1 MNIYESIMNIDAAID
16 ASQDCVMESLLAAY
30 DKSLKILEYYD
41 GPELDCFS
49 IFQEGSIMDDVKKR
63 GEGQN
68 ALVKIITFIPRLIG
82 AIISFLKNKFS
93 KKNGP
98 IEAVIEEVKELP
110 KDKNKQ
116 KNLAVFASL
125 GAAAAATAVAGY
137 SNHKTKEEME
147 KLKSAYDDAMRIMSY
162 DKSVMKKIYDK
173 NVAYSHKQQDV
184 IKAYNSLYTLNV
196 ILNIIQRDLDK
207 NANNLGTE
215 SIESYNDL
223 CKMRSDIND
232 DFANVESILKDNGI
246 NPAEYEPT
254 HDTAV
259 IWKGNEPGPSDEKII
274 LIKDAIFDIYTKCQR
289 IKNTLDSRYKVAV
302 ENYDRMQQKFKEN
315 CETKLFNNNNDFAED
330 IKVKTR
336 LGVILDKLAD
346 FNKIMDD
353 AIKSGKILDPKEY
366 SQYFDYRYD
375 DHVFMGLTNDK
386 GTGVLDII
394 TNDSSKLYRALND
407 ATYKHKQFEAKY
419 KKELKEWNSALENDT
434 EIGSKEIKNIGDMFQ
449 YFVDGYKYIYRQLQ
463 EEYLNLQSLAP
474 VIDFVM
480 GGNRGQ
486 RLSDAI
492 DTSREGLK
500 ANVDINRA
508 KRESE
513 F

>member
-16 ASQDCVMESLLAAY
+16 DSQDCVMESLFTAY

-41 GPELDCFS
+41 GPYLDCFS

-184 IKAYNSLYTLNV
+184 IKAYNSLYTLNA

-215 SIESYNDL
+215 SIESFNDL

-232 DFANVESILKDNGI
+232 DFAEVESILKDNGI

-302 ENYDRMQQKFKEN
+302 ENYDRMQRKFKEN
-315 CETKLFNNNNDFAED
+315 CQTKIFGDSNDFAKD

-336 LGVILDKLAD
+336 LHVILNKLSD
-346 FNKIMDD
+346 FNKLMDD

-366 SQYFDYRYD
+366 TDYFSQHSD
-375 DHVFMGLTNDK
+375 DAVFMGLTNDT

-419 KKELKEWNSALENDT
+419 KEELKVWNKAYENDT
-434 EIGSKEIKNIGDMFQ
+434 EIGSDEIKNIGHMFR
-449 YFVDGYKYIYRQLQ
+449 YFVDGYKYIYQQLQ
-463 EEYLNLQSLAP
+463 EEYRRLQSLAP

-486 RLSDAI
+486 SLSDAI